1 MYSLVSIIFRMGFG
15 LSLALCLGY
24 GGILCSLLI
33 LDYVL
38 YTMPDLVL
46 SQWVVRASWFST
58 LGILSG
64 VGSYIA
70 WTDLDK
76 ISKFDPILIVSVTI
90 MGLVGSWAG
99 LYYSLNI
106 NAGSSYPYHPVSGAA
121 LFTSAFAANGIS
133 LSIVLL
139 RKIRE

>member
-46 SQWVVRASWFST
+46 SPWVVRTSWFTT

-64 VGSYIA
+64 IGSYIA

-76 ISKFDPILIVSVTI
+76 ISKIDPVLILPVTI